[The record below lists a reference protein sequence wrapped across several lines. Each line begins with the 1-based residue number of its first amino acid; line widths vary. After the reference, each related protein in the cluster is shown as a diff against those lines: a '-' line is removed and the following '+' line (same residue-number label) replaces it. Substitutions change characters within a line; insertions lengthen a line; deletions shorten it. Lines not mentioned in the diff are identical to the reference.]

1 MHARTQYTPLT
12 AEEQCFAESNHYVV
26 EQFLKRNRLEPDD
39 WYDVVI
45 FRYLLSV
52 KKWHQEPELHKWK
65 FSTIAGQGMRS
76 AVGNEK
82 KKDSRRIQTISLDGV
97 IPGTEDMT
105 YMDKITADNLDYIN
119 YGEEDMNISYN
130 TEIPA
135 RRRWGGAAQGDD
147 VIALETFLKARKHRN
162 MCIGYDSREEA
173 KRRCSALQSYRR
185 THKLQEEIEVYR
197 VDEKV
202 YVVKIEGGRK

>member
-12 AEEQCFAESNHYVV
+12 AEEQRFAESNHYVV

-52 KKWHQEPELHKWK
+52 KKWHQESGLHKWK
-65 FSTIAGQGMRS
+65 FSTIAKNGMRS

-82 KKDSRRIQTISLDGV
+82 KKDSRRIQTISLDEV

-119 YGEEDMNISYN
+119 YGDCKGV
-130 TEIPA
+130 PLKKKG
-135 RRRWGGAAQGDD
+135 RRRPKQEDLF
-147 VIALETFLKARKHRN
+147 ILEDYLKSRRRRELQ
-162 MCIGYDSREEA
+162 IVYDTKEEA
-173 KRRCSALQSYRR
+173 EGRAKALYDYRKK
-185 THKLQEEIEVYR
+185 HKLQDKIRIHREN
-197 VDEKV
+197 EKV

>member
-12 AEEQCFAESNHYVV
+12 LEEQCFAEANHHVV
-26 EQFLKRNRLEPDD
+26 EQFLRQNRLDPGD

-82 KKDSRRIQTISLDGV
+82 RKSSRRIQTASLDEI
-97 IPGTEDMT
+97 IPGTEDVT
-105 YMDKITADNLDYIN
+105 YMDMVTADNLDYIN
-119 YGEEDMNISYN
+119 YSDCKGV
-130 TEIPA
+130 PLKKKG
-135 RRRWGGAAQGDD
+135 RRRPKQEDLFILED
-147 VIALETFLKARKHRN
+147 YLKSRRRRELQIA
-162 MCIGYDSREEA
+162 YDTKEEA
-173 KRRCSALQSYRR
+173 EGRAKALYDYRKK
-185 THKLQEEIEVYR
+185 HKLQDKIRIHRENNKI
-197 VDEKV
+197 
-202 YVVKIEGGRK
+202 YVAKIKGGRK